1 MLRARDPTAIK
12 QIITELS
19 TQLKK
24 KTTSELSPRAKFMVE
39 SITDLKNNKKRSGGD
54 AELQSS
60 RLSKFLVGFYKSR
73 GSRYAESNAL
83 TVSLSDIRNVK
94 TNGRWWVV
102 GAAWTGREATATKDV
117 DDKDSL
123 DTLAR
128 EHGMN
133 TEIRR
138 SIFIVLMGSEVY
150 PDLLLSNRTAS
161 MHLNGSINYLSVKSS
176 NVKSFAS

>member
-1 MLRARDPTAIK
+1 LRSREPTAIK

-19 TQLKK
+19 TQLK
-24 KTTSELSPRAKFMVE
+24 TVTISTLSPRAKFMIE
-39 SITDLKNNKKRSGGD
+39 SITDLKNNKTRAGGE
-54 AELQSS
+54 AELQSA
-60 RLSKFLVGFYKSR
+60 RLSKFLVGFYKAR

-83 TVSLSDIRNVK
+83 TVSLNDIRNVK

-102 GAAWTGREATATKDV
+102 GAAWTGREATSTKNEE
-117 DDKDSL
+117 KNSESL

-138 SIFIVLMGSEVY
+138 SIFVVLMSSEVC
-150 PDLLLSNRTAS
+150 
-161 MHLNGSINYLSVKSS
+161 G
-176 NVKSFAS
+176 FF

>member
-1 MLRARDPTAIK
+1 VLLISNNLVSGSLLRARDPTAIK

-24 KTTSELSPRAKFMVE
+24 TTTSGLSPRCKFMIE
-39 SITDLKNNKKRSGGD
+39 SITDLKNNKKRAGGD
-54 AELQSS
+54 AELQYS
-60 RLSKFLVGFYKSR
+60 RLTKFLVGFYKSR

-83 TVSLSDIRNVK
+83 TVSLNDIRNVK

-102 GAAWTGREATATKDV
+102 GAAWTGREASSTKDV
-117 DDKDSL
+117 EDKDADSL

-138 SIFIVLMGSEVY
+138 SIFIVLMSSEVY
-150 PDLLLSNRTAS
+150 FCKILIEIGL
-161 MHLNGSINYLSVKSS
+161 Y
-176 NVKSFAS
+176 